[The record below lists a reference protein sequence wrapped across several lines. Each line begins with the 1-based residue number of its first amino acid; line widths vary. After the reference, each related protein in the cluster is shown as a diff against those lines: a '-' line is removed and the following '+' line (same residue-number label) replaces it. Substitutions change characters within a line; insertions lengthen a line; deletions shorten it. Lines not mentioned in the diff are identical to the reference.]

1 MTGVYTAH
9 QALSAVAVNA
19 EYAAP
24 YLGRI
29 CNMSSKEE
37 GMVSAWR
44 QAGATVSRKL
54 SRHYDA
60 RCRPTCAAFAN
71 TATQRAPT
79 G

>member
-29 CNMSSKEE
+29 CNLSSKES
-37 GMVSAWR
+37 GMVR
-44 QAGATVSRKL
+44 GRVEHDPYKL
-54 SRHYDA
+54 SA
-60 RCRPTCAAFAN
+60 REGS
-71 TATQRAPT
+71 TAS
-79 G
+79 